1 MLRVANGCTVRQF
14 PLVPWAVLMCSYDVI
29 GTRIYERS
37 RPQTCGIS
45 YSSMAAKKPPLRH
58 FISGVLGLNGLE
70 LASQRGAQTGH
81 GRQDQSGF

>member
-1 MLRVANGCTVRQF
+1 MNEVALKPAEFLT
-14 PLVPWAVLMCSYDVI
+14 
-29 GTRIYERS
+29 
-37 RPQTCGIS
+37 PQWLQ
-45 YSSMAAKKPPLRH
+45 KKPPLRH